1 MVDATDP
8 DGLDA
13 AQILDIDRNLE
24 RLDNEA
30 EFLKEILALFLV
42 DGQARAD
49 KLEEALDTGD
59 LGVAAKAAHSLKGM
73 CGTINAPALMEMALH
88 MEIACRSGNDD
99 AARALLPALQRH
111 LEAVKGRIGAY
122 LESGQGP
129 G

>member
-1 MVDATDP
+1 MVDATEP

-13 AQILDIDRNLE
+13 AQILDIDRSLD

-30 EFLKEILALFLV
+30 DFLKEILALFLA

-49 KLEEALDTGD
+49 KLEEALGTGD

-73 CGTINAPALMEMALH
+73 CGTINAPALMDMALR
-88 MEIACRSGNDD
+88 MEIACRSGNADT
-99 AARALLPALQRH
+99 ARALSPALRRH
-111 LEAVKGRIGAY
+111 LEAVKERIREY
-122 LESGQGP
+122 LGSGKVP